1 MGEEK
6 YKQLVNFALIYIA
19 SLDIP
24 IKRGTFVEYRAG
36 MVNLSPIGRNCSHEE
51 RLQFAE
57 YDNKHGVRKEMV
69 RVLKEKFSDFNL
81 QFSIGNQRME

>member
-6 YKQLVNFALIYIA
+6 YKQLVNFALTYIA

-36 MVNLSPIGRNCSHEE
+36 MVNLSPIGRNCSYEE
-51 RLQFAE
+51 RIQFAE

-69 RVLKEKFSDFNL
+69 RVLKEKFADFGL
-81 QFSIGNQRME
+81 QFSIGKIG